1 MGGPG
6 MGAPPP
12 YGYPPAAQQRRKRTA
27 VILAIAVPVI
37 VVLFIVV
44 SALSFGK
51 AAPTGAWKAGQCLS
65 SDVHVGDQAG
75 KAFRRIG
82 CDSSEAKAKVTKM
95 TAIVLTGSTADCPED
110 TDAMVSVDQSGS
122 HSTNIG
128 KEVAC
133 IRNLSAPH
141 PGDVGQGGGLFR
153 AGDCILDPQQSSH
166 LQESPCASPHWGTV
180 VRWAADAASCPQGE
194 SYDAVPLFAS
204 KQALCVR
211 RG

>member
-6 MGAPPP
+6 MGGPPP

-27 VILAIAVPVI
+27 VILAIAAPVI
-37 VVLFIVV
+37 VVLLIVA
-44 SALSFGK
+44 SALSSGK

-65 SDVHVGDQAG
+65 SEVHVGDQAG

-122 HSTNIG
+122 HSIKVGNEI
-128 KEVAC
+128 AC

-153 AGDCILDPQQSSH
+153 AGDCILDPEQSSR
-166 LQESPCASPHWGTV
+166 LEETPCASPHWGTV
-180 VRWAADAASCPQGE
+180 LQWAASTTGCPTGGSTAVVHTVAS
-194 SYDAVPLFAS
+194 ARV
-204 KQALCVR
+204 LCVR